1 MKVGRNARMKL
12 SPLRMMANSGRCR
25 VTLEQN
31 VKRVAPVR
39 DAIRP
44 DRKLIVNANRE
55 SNAIQQS

>member
-1 MKVGRNARMKL
+1 MKVGRNASMEL
-12 SPLRMMANSGRCR
+12 SPPQVMDNSGRCQA
-25 VTLEQN
+25 TLEQN
-31 VKRVAPVR
+31 LKRVAPVR